1 MHLEVRCVNELGS
14 SLTKLCCLGAVAV
27 QRLDDRSASI
37 LTADNTSKQYL
48 ICECW
53 LIFTQLYALL
63 FPDRRWAHSPSLAW
77 PMRPITWSV
86 LFPSPPSWTTASSPH
101 PSCAQTVSGNTAQT
115 AGPVCR
121 LDLELSAKSRPPTWN
136 VNTART
142 GVFLDLIGRKTLGPI
157 DNVVSNSNSILT
169 VVEDSCCLF
178 FQPVKFYWV
187 QTTWSANHVSNQV
200 SHICLLIL

>member
-1 MHLEVRCVNELGS
+1 MSSQPFPGLAYETDYMVRV
-14 SLTKLCCLGAVAV
+14 VP
-27 QRLDDRSASI
+27 
-37 LTADNTSKQYL
+37 
-48 ICECW
+48 
-53 LIFTQLYALL
+53 
-63 FPDRRWAHSPSLAW
+63 FPTIMNDS
-77 PMRPITWSV
+77 
-86 LFPSPPSWTTASSPH
+86 FFPPSFLRTNCKW
-101 PSCAQTVSGNTAQT
+101 NTAQT

-157 DNVVSNSNSILT
+157 DNVVANSNSILT